1 MTCSQLQ
8 KPAPDDWRRFVARIS
23 ADTLCYYRAYIFF
36 WYHHHRFIIWRYVV
50 RLLAYTMNT

>member
-1 MTCSQLQ
+1 MRRCVCVCVYVVSYSLKPMTCSQLQ

-36 WYHHHRFIIWRYVV
+36 
-50 RLLAYTMNT
+50 